1 MMSKRKHEALKRR
14 IVRLLSEWK
23 DPHQSVPFTQSDIV
37 QAIDIASDGE
47 TNLTIK
53 PSRPHCPCCLLD
65 LDSLRK
71 KIYQVKGV
79 TFVQFTIVGIPASE
93 RWTRILNR

>member
-1 MMSKRKHEALKRR
+1 MSKRKHEALKRR
-14 IVRLLSEWK
+14 VVRLLSDWK

-37 QAIDIASDGE
+37 QEIDVAADGE

-65 LDSLRK
+65 LDSLRE
-71 KIYQVKGV
+71 KICEIKGV
-79 TFVQFTIVGIPASE
+79 TFVYFTIVDVPASE

>member
-1 MMSKRKHEALKRR
+1 MKISLVEDDRILRLTTSK
-14 IVRLLSEWK
+14 LLSRW
-23 DPHQSVPFTQSDIV
+23 SSDSIV
-37 QAIDIASDGE
+37 DIAEDGE

-71 KIYQVKGV
+71 KICEVKGV
-79 TFVQFTIVGIPASE
+79 TFVQFTIVDVPASE
-93 RWTRILNR
+93 RWTRVLNR

>member
-1 MMSKRKHEALKRR
+1 MSKRKHNALKRR
-14 IVRLLSEWK
+14 VVRLLSDWK
-23 DPHQSVPFTQSDIV
+23 DPLQSVALTQSDII
-37 QAIDIASDGE
+37 QAIDIAEDGE

-71 KIYQVKGV
+71 KICEVKGV
-79 TFVQFTIVGIPASE
+79 TFVQFTIVDVPASE
-93 RWTRILNR
+93 RWTRVLNR